1 MNIVVTQQKLKGDWL
16 QIRIREEVKQEFAI
30 AADLRGASMSGL
42 ILQFIMKTIREEK
55 AMSPQSFPQSLRKAN
70 AGNNIVA
77 HIGPAPSPD
86 EMSRDEVRDRF
97 INQPELDK
105 EKRRAATP
113 SRAKGNVEPNSGE
126 RVAFV
131 RHIGELT
138 DETAKDKQKPIR
150 KKAGK

>member
-70 AGNNIVA
+70 AASSNIVA
-77 HIGPAPSPD
+77 HIGPA
-86 EMSRDEVRDRF
+86 R
-97 INQPELDK
+97 
-105 EKRRAATP
+105 
-113 SRAKGNVEPNSGE
+113 
-126 RVAFV
+126 
-131 RHIGELT
+131 IGRT
-138 DETAKDKQKPIR
+138 R
-150 KKAGK
+150 